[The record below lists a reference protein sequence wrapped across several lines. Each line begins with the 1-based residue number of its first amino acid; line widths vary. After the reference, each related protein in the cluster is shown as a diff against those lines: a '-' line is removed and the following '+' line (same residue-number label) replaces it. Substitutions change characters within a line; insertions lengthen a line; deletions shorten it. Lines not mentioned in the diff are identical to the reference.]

1 MFSMSRA
8 ARLFLFLG
16 VLAWPALA
24 AVPAPNSYFGHEIGA
39 DKTVLDWEKV
49 VGYFQTLAKSSDR
62 IKVEELGKTAD
73 GRPFI
78 AATIADPDTLKH
90 LDRYIAIQQR
100 LADPRKT
107 SAAEAEQLI
116 AQGKTVV
123 LITCSIHATEI
134 ASTHTAVEFAYR
146 LLTEDTPHH
155 RAIFKDTIVLLVPS
169 LNPDGVDIVT
179 RWYRK
184 TLGTPYEGTS
194 PPELY
199 HKYVGHDN
207 NRDWYI
213 FSQPETRLTVSK
225 LHNVW
230 HPEITYDVH
239 QMGGNGARLFVPP
252 WLDPTEPNIDAIL
265 MQEMNM
271 MGTAMATELTA
282 AGKTGVAIHG
292 VYDFWTPSRHFMAFH
307 GGLRLL
313 TESAS
318 ARIASPMTLTK
329 DQISENA
336 LGYNPRE
343 RSWNYLEPWMGG
355 TWHLRDIID
364 YQLIAFDAC
373 LYNAAIHRAEL
384 LRNFYRVGVRQV
396 ARTEPWGFVIASN
409 QRDPGATRKLI
420 ETLRFGQVEVGRGA
434 DGSAVVS
441 MHQPYGGWAK
451 TLLERQHYPE
461 DRLYPGGP
469 PKRPYDVT
477 ANTLPLL
484 MGVDV
489 KAVEQP
495 VPFSGEWK
503 APEPAAGPLLKASDT
518 DSWVAVNR
526 AWKSGKSVW
535 RDPATGDF
543 SLASQAGW
551 KEIKQP
557 RIALYQPFTGNMDE
571 GWTRWLLEQFGFA
584 YTTVH
589 NRDIQAGD
597 LRQKFDAIVF
607 ADQAAASI
615 ENGQRNMPEE
625 YTGGIGAK
633 GPDLLKEFANAGG
646 TLVFLN
652 GASQYAISRL
662 GIQARLVTPAAGRGG
677 RGGDTEPGPEMNRVS
692 GSSEFYSPGSLLN
705 ARIDTHSP
713 LAYGVPAEIAIWS
726 EQSPAWETQL
736 PVVARYPES
745 GLLASGWLVGEKVIA
760 GKASLI
766 DAPLG
771 SGHVVMFGMR
781 PQYRAQSYLTFKMFF
796 NALLL

>member
-1 MFSMSRA
+1 MLLRSACLLLVSF
-8 ARLFLFLG
+8 RLF
-16 VLAWPALA
+16 AAL
-24 AVPAPNSYFGHEIGA
+24 PTPEEYFGHPIGA
-39 DKTVLDWEKV
+39 DRTVMDWDKV
-49 VGYFQTLAKSSDR
+49 VAYFQLLAKGSDR
-62 IKVEELGKTAD
+62 IRVEELGKTAD

-78 AATIADPDTLKH
+78 AATIADSATLKN
-90 LDRYIAIQQR
+90 LDHFRDIQQR
-100 LADPRKT
+100 LADPRRT
-107 SAAEAEQLI
+107 PPSAAEELVRD
-116 AQGKTVV
+116 GKVVV

-134 ASTHTAVEFAYR
+134 ASTHSAVLYAHR
-146 LLTEDTPHH
+146 LLTEDSPRN
-155 RAIFKDTIVLLVPS
+155 RAILKDVILILVPS

-184 TLGTPYEGTS
+184 TLGTPFEGTN

-239 QMGGNGARLFVPP
+239 QMAANGARLFVPP
-252 WLDPTEPNIDAIL
+252 WLDPTEPNIDPIL

-271 MGTAMATELTA
+271 MGTSMATDLTA

-318 ARIASPMTLTK
+318 ARIATPITLSA
-329 DQISENA
+329 DQIASNA

-343 RSWNYLEPWMGG
+343 RSWNYLEPWLGG
-355 TWHLRDIID
+355 TWRLRDIID
-364 YQLIAFDAC
+364 YQLIAFDSC
-373 LYNAAIHRAEL
+373 LYNAALHRPEL
-384 LRNFYRVGVRQV
+384 LRNFYRVAQRQISRSDPE
-396 ARTEPWGFVIASN
+396 AFVISAT

-420 ETLRFGQVEVGRGA
+420 ETLRFGQVEVARGA
-434 DGSAVVS
+434 DGGAIVS
-441 MHQPYGGWAK
+441 MHQPYSGWAK
-451 TLLERQHYPE
+451 TLLERQDYPQ
-461 DRLYPGGP
+461 DLLYPGGP

-489 KAVEQP
+489 QISKSP
-495 VPFSGEWK
+495 VAASGAWR

-518 DSWVAVNR
+518 DSWFAVNR
-526 AWKSGKSVW
+526 AWSQRQRVW

-543 SLASQAGW
+543 SLAARAGW
-551 KEIKQP
+551 NELKRP
-557 RIALYQPFTGNMDE
+557 RVALYQAWTANMDE

-589 NRDIQAGD
+589 NADIHAGA
-597 LRQKFDAIVF
+597 LRAKFDSIVIP
-607 ADQAAASI
+607 DQAPNSI
-615 ENGQRNMPEE
+615 ENGHRAGTMPPE
-625 YTGGIGAK
+625 YSGGLGPQGARA
-633 GPDLLKEFANAGG
+633 LQEFAEAGG

-652 GASQYAISRL
+652 GASEYAISRM
-662 GIQARLVTPAAGRGG
+662 GVQAKTVTPTRAGRGG
-677 RGGDTEPGPEMNRVS
+677 EPDPTGGDRVS
-692 GSSEFYSPGSLLN
+692 GSAEFYSPGSLLN
-705 ARIDTHSP
+705 VKVDTRSP

-726 EQSPAWETQL
+726 EQSPAWDTQL

-745 GLLASGWLVGEKVIA
+745 HVLASGWLVGEKVIA
-760 GKASLI
+760 GRAALI
-766 DAPLG
+766 DAKMG
-771 SGHVVMFGMR
+771 SGHTILFGMR

-796 NALLL
+796 NALLYAAQEHP

>member
-1 MFSMSRA
+1 MILRIACLLLA
-8 ARLFLFLG
+8 AWSAG
-16 VLAWPALA
+16 A
-24 AVPAPNSYFGHEIGA
+24 AVPTPQSYFGHPIGA
-39 DKTVLDWEKV
+39 DRTVMDWDKV
-49 VGYFQTLAKSSDR
+49 VGYFQTLAKTSDR
-62 IKVEELGKTAD
+62 VRFEELGKTAD

-78 AATIADPDTLKH
+78 AVTISDAATLKN
-90 LDRYIAIQQR
+90 LDRYKNIQQR

-107 SAAEAEQLI
+107 TPAEADKLI
-116 AQGKTVV
+116 AEGKTVV

-134 ASTHTAVEFAYR
+134 ASTHTSVEYAYK
-146 LLTEDTPHH
+146 LLTEDTPHN
-155 RAIFKDTIVLLVPS
+155 RAILKDVILILVPS

-184 TLGTPYEGTS
+184 TLGTPFEGS
-194 PPELY
+194 NPPELY

-213 FSQPETRLTVSK
+213 FSQPETRLTISK

-239 QMGGNGARLFVPP
+239 QMGANGARLFVPP

-271 MGTAMATELTA
+271 MGTAMASDLTA

-318 ARIASPMTLTK
+318 ARIATPTNMTAE
-329 DQISENA
+329 QISSNA

-343 RSWNYLEPWMGG
+343 RSWNYLEPWLGG
-355 TWHLRDIID
+355 PWKLRDIID
-364 YQLIAFDAC
+364 YQLIAWDSC
-373 LYNAAIHRAEL
+373 LYNAALHRAEL
-384 LRNFYRVGVRQV
+384 LKNFYVVGQRQV
-396 ARTEPWGFVIASN
+396 ARTDPAAFVIRSE

-420 ETLRFGQVEVGRGA
+420 ETLRFGQVDVARGA

-441 MHQPYGGWAK
+441 LHQPYGGWAK

-461 DRLYPGGP
+461 DLLYPGGP

-489 KAVEQP
+489 KAVKDS
-495 VPFSGEWK
+495 VSSSGEWQ
-503 APEPAAGPLLKASDT
+503 APTPAAGPVLKASDT
-518 DSWVAVNR
+518 DSWSAVNR
-526 AWKSGKSVW
+526 AWSQGGRVW

-543 SLASQAGW
+543 SLAAHSGW
-551 KEIKQP
+551 KELKRP
-557 RIALYQPFTGNMDE
+557 RVALYQAWTASMDE

-584 YTTVH
+584 YTSVH
-589 NRDIQAGD
+589 NADIQAGD
-597 LRQKFDAIVF
+597 LHQRYDAIVIP
-607 ADQAAASI
+607 DQPAGSI
-615 ENGQRNMPEE
+615 ENGHRSGSMPPE
-625 YTGGIGAK
+625 YTGGLGAK
-633 GPDLLKEFANAGG
+633 GADALKQFANAGG
-646 TLVFLN
+646 TLIFLN
-652 GASQYAISRL
+652 GATDYAITRL
-662 GIQARLVTPAAGRGG
+662 GVQAKSVTPSRGG
-677 RGGDTEPGPEMNRVS
+677 RGGDPDFAGGDRTS

-705 ARIDTHSP
+705 VEVDTSSP

-726 EQSPAWETQL
+726 EQSPAWDTQL
-736 PVVARYPES
+736 PVVARYPAT

-760 GKASLI
+760 NRAALI
-766 DAPLG
+766 DAPMG
-771 SGHVVMFGMR
+771 GGHAILFGMR

-796 NALLL
+796 NALAYQ

>member
-1 MFSMSRA
+1 MRIHLRIA
-8 ARLFLFLG
+8 CVFLATCSVF
-16 VLAWPALA
+16 A
-24 AVPAPNSYFGHEIGA
+24 AVPTPQSHFGHEMGT

-49 VGYFQTLAKSSDR
+49 VSYFQALAKSSDKIR
-62 IKVEELGKTAD
+62 FDELGKTAD

-78 AATIADPDTLKH
+78 AVTIADAETLKH
-90 LDRYIAIQQR
+90 LDKYIGIQQR

-107 SAAEAEQLI
+107 TPAEMEKLLPE
-116 AQGKTVV
+116 GKTVV

-146 LLTEDTPHH
+146 LLTQDTPHH
-155 RAIFKDTIVLLVPS
+155 RTILKDTILLLVPS

-179 RWYRK
+179 KWYRK
-184 TLGTPYEGTS
+184 TLGTPYESSS

-213 FSQPETRLTVSK
+213 FSQPETRHTISK

-271 MGTAMATELTA
+271 MGTSMATDLTA

-318 ARIASPMTLTK
+318 AGIASPVTMTEA
-329 DQISENA
+329 QIGQNA

-343 RSWNYLEPWMGG
+343 RSWNYLEPWLGG
-355 TWHLRDIID
+355 TWRLRDIID
-364 YQLIAFDAC
+364 YQLIAFESC
-373 LYNAAIHRAEL
+373 LYNAALHREEL
-384 LRNFYRVGVRQV
+384 LRNFYKVGARQI
-396 ARTEPWGFVIASN
+396 ARTDPWGFVISSN

-420 ETLRFGQVEVGRGA
+420 ETLRFGQVEVGKAG

-441 MHQPYGGWAK
+441 MHQPYSGWAK
-451 TLLERQHYPE
+451 TLLEVQHYPE

-477 ANTLPLL
+477 ANTLPML

-489 KAVEQP
+489 KTVKQP
-495 VPFSGEWK
+495 VTFSGEWS
-503 APEPAAGPLLKASDT
+503 APPAAKGPVLKASDT
-518 DSWVAVNR
+518 DTWVAVNR
-526 AWKSGKSVW
+526 AWKDGKSVW
-535 RDPATGDF
+535 RDKATGDF
-543 SLASQAGW
+543 SLTAQSGW
-551 KEIKQP
+551 RELKQP
-557 RIALYQPFTGNMDE
+557 RVALYQPWTGNMDE
-571 GWTRWLLEQFGFA
+571 GWTRWLFEQIGFA

-589 NRDIQAGD
+589 NKDIQAGD
-597 LRQKFDAIVF
+597 LRKKFDVIVF

-615 ENGQRNMPEE
+615 ENGQRNMPGE
-625 YTGGIGAK
+625 YAGGIGTK
-633 GPDLLKEFANAGG
+633 GADVLKEFANGGG
-646 TLVFLN
+646 TLIFLN
-652 GASQYAISRL
+652 NASSYAISRL
-662 GIQARLVTPAAGRGG
+662 GIQARVVTPAGGRGG
-677 RGGDTEPGPEMNRVS
+677 RGGGEAEPPGEPNRVS
-692 GSSEFYSPGSLLN
+692 GSAEFYSPGSLLN
-705 ARIDTHSP
+705 ARIDTRSP
-713 LAYGVPAEIAIWS
+713 LAYGIPSEIAIWS
-726 EQSPAWETQL
+726 EQSPAWDTQL
-736 PVVARYPES
+736 PVVARYPDS
-745 GLLASGWLVGEKVIA
+745 GVLASGWLVGEKVIA
-760 GKASLI
+760 GKAALI
-766 DAPLG
+766 DATLG
-771 SGHVVMFGMR
+771 SGHVILFGMR
-781 PQYRAQSYLTFKMFF
+781 PQYRAQSYLTFKMLF
-796 NALLL
+796 NALVL

>member
-1 MFSMSRA
+1 MKTGRTQARMPVLLLLA
-8 ARLFLFLG
+8 ASALF
-16 VLAWPALA
+16 A
-24 AVPAPNSYFGHEIGA
+24 AVPTPRSYFGHEIGA
-39 DKTVLDWEKV
+39 DKTVMDWDKV
-49 VGYFQTLAKSSDR
+49 VGYFQALAKSSDKIR
-62 IKVEELGKTAD
+62 VEELGKTAE

-78 AATIADPDTLKH
+78 AATIADPETLKH
-90 LDRYIAIQQR
+90 LDRYIGIQQK

-107 SAAEAEQLI
+107 TPAEMEKLLPES
-116 AQGKTVV
+116 KTVV
-123 LITCSIHATEI
+123 LITCSIHSTEI
-134 ASTHTAVEFAYR
+134 ASTHTAVEFAYQ
-146 LLTEDTPHH
+146 LLTQDTPHH
-155 RAIFKDTIVLLVPS
+155 RAILRDVILLLVPS
-169 LNPDGVDIVT
+169 QNPDGVDIVT
-179 RWYRK
+179 RWYRR

-230 HPEITYDVH
+230 HPQITYDVH
-239 QMGGNGARLFVPP
+239 QMGSNGARLFVPP

-271 MGTAMATELTA
+271 MGTAMATDLTA

-318 ARIASPMTLTK
+318 ARIASPMTMTAN
-329 DQISENA
+329 DITENA

-355 TWHLRDIID
+355 TWRLRDIID
-364 YQLIAFDAC
+364 YQLIAFESC
-373 LYNAAIHRAEL
+373 LYNAALHREEL

-396 ARTEPWGFVIASN
+396 ARTDPWGFVIPSS

-420 ETLRFGQVEVGRGA
+420 ETLRFGQVEVGRTA

-441 MHQPYGGWAK
+441 MHQPYSGWAK
-451 TLLERQHYPE
+451 TLLEVQHYPE

-484 MGVDV
+484 MGVEV
-489 KAVEQP
+489 KTVKQP
-495 VPFSGEWK
+495 VTFSGEWQ
-503 APEPAAGPLLKASDT
+503 APAAARGPVLKASDT

-526 AWKSGKSVW
+526 AWKEGKPVW
-535 RDPATGDF
+535 RDRATGDF
-543 SLASQAGW
+543 SLAAQAGW
-551 KEIKQP
+551 RELKQP
-557 RIALYQPFTGNMDE
+557 RIALYQPWTANMDE
-571 GWTRWLLEQFGFA
+571 GWTRWLFEQIGFA

-589 NRDIQAGD
+589 NRDIQAGG
-597 LRQKFDAIVF
+597 LRVKFEAIVF

-615 ENGQRNMPEE
+615 ENGQRNMPDE
-625 YTGGIGAK
+625 YTGGIGAR
-633 GPDLLKEFANAGG
+633 GAEALKEFAQSGG
-646 TLVFLN
+646 TIVFLN
-652 GASQYAISRL
+652 GASQYAVTRL
-662 GIQARLVTPAAGRGG
+662 GVPAKLVTPAGGRGG
-677 RGGDTEPGPEMNRVS
+677 RDGAGEPGPEVNRVS

-705 ARIDTHSP
+705 ARIDTRSP

-736 PVVARYPES
+736 PVVARYPDS
-745 GLLASGWLVGEKVIA
+745 GVLASGWLVGEKVIA
-760 GKASLI
+760 GKAAVI
-766 DAPLG
+766 DAPMG
-771 SGHVVMFGMR
+771 KGHVVLFGMR
-781 PQYRAQSYLTFKMFF
+781 PQYRAQSYLTFKMLF
-796 NALLL
+796 NALVM